1 MAFLSFEV
9 CNNNCQLGV
18 YCIFIILSQR
28 ATNFSYWRRYVFV
41 LRHSCQLATLEWLS
55 FGHLQTIYT
64 YTSLYPW
71 CQYSALLSP
80 HSSWQ
85 IPNVGLICGITRCWH
100 DAYRNSGI
108 TETGITW
115 RFRNRFTLTLSDAVK
130 NGRPSS
136 GRSVDKSYKYR
147 DESIL
152 RIIALWLRV
161 AKIKNQFTVHCLG
174 LYSRAIFNMIKRH
187 TCLMTLSL

>member
-1 MAFLSFEV
+1 MVKVWLFCHLRCVIITANWEYTVFLSSSVKE
-9 CNNNCQLGV
+9 LR
-18 YCIFIILSQR
+18 IFHIDGATYLCSDTR
-28 ATNFSYWRRYVFV
+28 ANWRH
-41 LRHSCQLATLEWLS
+41 LNEWLS

-108 TETGITW
+108 TETDITW

-161 AKIKNQFTVHCLG
+161 AKIKNQFTVHFLG
-174 LYSRAIFNMIKRH
+174 L
-187 TCLMTLSL
+187 